1 MLTIWQSAIAIDSD
15 GLNPEKSSKEDRKTA
30 ERLLKRSNWHDK
42 DLDDVMDDLDSEIG
56 DARKELDHL
65 SLRDLLRRDWKG
77 DLVDTPSTR
86 TPTVSLGFASVPI
99 AFEEQIER
107 TEWKELFGWF
117 ATHAAWTAQTGA
129 DVSVTVGKYKVKVDS
144 DGVGMLKKKKIR
156 EIVLVVRDDVRVDDE
171 QADELFQVVYE
182 AIGSDKNLNAKPWH
196 RVDEL
201 GKRQMVWTHEYE
213 NGGRKYVRPLV
224 EKAIKSWR

>member
-1 MLTIWQSAIAIDSD
+1 
-15 GLNPEKSSKEDRKTA
+15 
-30 ERLLKRSNWHDK
+30 
-42 DLDDVMDDLDSEIG
+42 MDDLDGEIG
-56 DARKELDHL
+56 DAKKELDHL

-77 DLVDTPSTR
+77 DLVDTPSPR
-86 TPTVSLGFASVPI
+86 TPTVSMGFASVPI

-129 DVSVTVGKYKVKVDS
+129 DVSVTVGKHKVKVKS
-144 DGVGMLKKKKIR
+144 DGVGTLKKKKIR
-156 EIVLVVRDDVRVDDE
+156 EIVLVVRDDVRVDDD
-171 QADELFQVVYE
+171 QADELFRVVYE
-182 AIGSDKNLNAKPWH
+182 AIESDKNLNVKPWH

-201 GKRQMVWTHEYE
+201 GKRQMVWNHEYE
-213 NGGRKYVRPLV
+213 DGGRKYVRPLV